1 MSTANIL
8 LIDDNKLNARMID
21 LILKNDNFSVMST
34 TSGKEGLELAVSKK
48 PDLIL
53 LDIMMPEMDGFE
65 VCSHLKASEAT
76 RDIPVIFLT
85 SKSDSD
91 GIVKGFELGASD
103 YVTRPFNRTELLAR
117 LRTHIALKES
127 SAKVVDLERKNSI
140 LAMGATTNHEINQP
154 LTVMTGNLF
163 LLEQS
168 FKDTKLTD
176 EQKESIRK
184 MDAAVMKIKEL
195 LAKYQNPG
203 ETSLKTYSGDSKLVI
218 FDD

>member
-1 MSTANIL
+1 MPTANIL

-34 TSGKEGLELAVSKK
+34 TSGQEGLELAASKK

-53 LDIMMPEMDGFE
+53 LDIMMPVMDGFE
-65 VCSHLKASEAT
+65 VCRRLKASEET

-91 GIVKGFELGASD
+91 GIVKGFELGAAD

-117 LRTHIALKES
+117 LRTHLALKES
-127 SAKVVDLERKNSI
+127 RTKVVDLERKNSI

-154 LTVMTGNLF
+154 LTVLTGNLF

-168 FKDTKLTD
+168 LKTIELSP
-176 EQKESIRK
+176 EQYENIRK
-184 MDAAVMKIKEL
+184 MDAAIMKIKEL
-195 LAKYQNPG
+195 LAKYQDPG
-203 ETSLKTYSGDSKLVI
+203 TTRFKTYSGSSKLVV
-218 FDD
+218 FED